1 MGTLLVVVDH
11 PFVDDLADLGEA
23 AKQMRIEHLVA
34 EGAVEA
40 LDVGVLGGLSWL
52 DVVEAHMMG
61 FAPGDELGGDEL
73 DRSVRSCCR
82 KGA

>member
-1 MGTLLVVVDH
+1 
-11 PFVDDLADLGEA
+11 
-23 AKQMRIEHLVA
+23 
-34 EGAVEA
+34 
-40 LDVGVLGGLSWL
+40 
-52 DVVEAHMMG
+52 VVEAHMMG